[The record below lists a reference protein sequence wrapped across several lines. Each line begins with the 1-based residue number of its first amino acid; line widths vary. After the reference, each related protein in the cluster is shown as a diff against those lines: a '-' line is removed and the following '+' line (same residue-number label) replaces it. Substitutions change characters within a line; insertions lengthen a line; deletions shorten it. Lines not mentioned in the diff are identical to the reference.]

1 MRTLYPLLV
10 LLLLVHGETSDSL
23 RPLRRFKRRWVLTTI
38 VLEEND
44 AGPFP
49 KHAGNLFNDR
59 SNNYSI
65 TYLISGPGVDEPP
78 EVGLFHINERTGAV
92 YVNRPIDREKTP
104 LFVLR
109 FDAAEAGTGS
119 IVDRELLIN
128 IEIQD
133 LNDNAPVFTNDTYET
148 TLKETADLD
157 KPFFKLTATDSDK
170 EETINSTVTYY
181 MINEI
186 PKIPNVEFRIDP
198 DHGLIYGKGCLDYQ
212 AAGIIRLIVG
222 ARDNGKEP
230 MVSTTTVTVRLQ
242 DGNNNMPVFT
252 PDKYELSLHEG
263 EVKNNT
269 LRLKVEDKDAPRTP
283 GWRAKYT
290 IISGNEKDNYNLVT
304 DPETNEGVLNIVKPL
319 DFEGDPT
326 KTVVVAV
333 ENEEALY
340 SCVNNKLV
348 MDKTTAK
355 STATL
360 RISVIDTNDAPVFSP
375 STRIIREKEGV
386 KPGTV
391 LGKCNATDTDIVP
404 NKIRY
409 KVAEDPAGWVTVD
422 ENTGVLTTIQEL
434 DRESPYVNRTVYKV
448 VVHAIDDGE
457 PAATGT
463 GTVLIYLSD
472 INDNAPRLVS
482 PYIQRCEQQNMMPL
496 VVEAADKDLDPYAG
510 PFKFEVP
517 AERSRSVEK
526 NWNVRQR
533 SDRAVE
539 ILMLQNL
546 KKGNY
551 TIPLQIY
558 DRQGTSSRQVLNVR
572 VCSCPDGENCERLE
586 PAAHQLG
593 GGGIGA
599 IIGALLFFLL
609 ALGLLVCFLCGPD
622 GKKHPKMPGTEE
634 GNQTLIQYNEEGGS
648 VLSQASPAVLVANG
662 NGNTEYAAKDREA
675 VGSRRQSSTFPRN
688 QYPSWDEEAVERPH
702 ITRTQSLKPPTA
714 RRAPA
719 ARTQS
724 WNPGGAGSIRPAS
737 RHSGQSHTLSQNS
750 KYMKTE
756 SLRRRPENMF
766 VERIGDMLNERL
778 HSFSEDDNI
787 STYRPRTYAYE
798 GELEPIDAI
807 DFPIPDNSKMDFS
820 FLDDFDP
827 KFSRLEE
834 ICKK

>member
-1 MRTLYPLLV
+1 MLPNR
-10 LLLLVHGETSDSL
+10 EA
-23 RPLRRFKRRWVLTTI
+23 LTANT
-38 VLEEND
+38 
-44 AGPFP
+44 
-49 KHAGNLFNDR
+49 LFNDR

-304 DPETNEGVLNIVKPL
+304 DPETNEGVLNIVK
-319 DFEGDPT
+319 
-326 KTVVVAV
+326 
-333 ENEEALY
+333 
-340 SCVNNKLV
+340 
-348 MDKTTAK
+348 
-355 STATL
+355 
-360 RISVIDTNDAPVFSP
+360 
-375 STRIIREKEGV
+375 
-386 KPGTV
+386 
-391 LGKCNATDTDIVP
+391 
-404 NKIRY
+404 
-409 KVAEDPAGWVTVD
+409 
-422 ENTGVLTTIQEL
+422 
-434 DRESPYVNRTVYKV
+434 
-448 VVHAIDDGE
+448 